1 VPLRL
6 DGRIDRPWRFLAIGI
21 VLVVVVLFY
30 ADFRAFEDATT
41 QIDVTRQLLEGTDAV
56 LSSVKD
62 AETSERGYLITNDK
76 TYLAPYNAA
85 VKALPRQLDDLS
97 RAAAA
102 AHREESQVVRIRSLV
117 AAKMTELKL
126 TIAVEDR
133 HDFTGPRAIVQTEEG
148 RLTMDE
154 LRAAC
159 ALLASGEYVSL
170 FDRTRAS
177 ELHANRSRLI
187 VLVGCMG
194 LVFLLFRLGTAV
206 DKVVSERESFARN
219 VEESRR
225 LLQTTLASIGD
236 AVIVTDEAGTI
247 RFMNPV
253 AEKLTGW
260 TVEEARQRPL
270 SEVFQVA
277 GEHSRTPAEN
287 PFLIV
292 RRGGTTRIGTA
303 EDSVL
308 LAREGGD
315 IPGDIP
321 IEDSAAPIRDP
332 QGDILGVVLV
342 FRDVTARRIAERE
355 LERWKRF
362 FASAGFG
369 MFVIDPKTG
378 AIVDMNTTFAAMHG
392 YSVEELRG
400 KPVAML
406 AAPEARDEF
415 VSDLRVASDQ
425 GRHTFEHQHLR
436 RDGTEFPSLID
447 LTTFHQGR
455 DEYWAG
461 YCSDITERKQFE
473 YALRE
478 SEERFRTLASALP
491 QLIWSTDPAGRFEY
505 VNRAWMAYTGWSPG
519 PYPEDPWG
527 KLLHP
532 EDRADFLDRWNN
544 SLESGN
550 IFESQA
556 RLRRASDG
564 GYRWFLCRGAAVR
577 DRGGLIVRWLG
588 GCTDVQQQVES
599 ATQLKLAN
607 EALQRSNAD
616 LAQFAYAAS
625 HDLQEPLRMVSI
637 YSQLLREEFAGG
649 LDSRAASYIDF
660 AVGGAQRMSKLLK
673 ALLDYSRVDHES
685 PAWSQ
690 RTDANAAFAAAL
702 LNLETMIR
710 DTQADICAGPLPM
723 VRVPEIHLTQL
734 FQNLIGNALKYR
746 KESYPP
752 GETIRVRIE
761 ATPQGG
767 GQWLFAVRDNGIGIE
782 PEYLTQIFGVFK
794 RLHGPNVDG
803 TGIGLALC
811 QRIVERAGGRI
822 WAESQAGQGATFFFT
837 LAEADRNG

>member
-1 VPLRL
+1 
-6 DGRIDRPWRFLAIGI
+6 
-21 VLVVVVLFY
+21 
-30 ADFRAFEDATT
+30 
-41 QIDVTRQLLEGTDAV
+41 
-56 LSSVKD
+56 
-62 AETSERGYLITNDK
+62 
-76 TYLAPYNAA
+76 
-85 VKALPRQLDDLS
+85 
-97 RAAAA
+97 
-102 AHREESQVVRIRSLV
+102 
-117 AAKMTELKL
+117 
-126 TIAVEDR
+126 
-133 HDFTGPRAIVQTEEG
+133 
-148 RLTMDE
+148 
-154 LRAAC
+154 
-159 ALLASGEYVSL
+159 
-170 FDRTRAS
+170 
-177 ELHANRSRLI
+177 
-187 VLVGCMG
+187 
-194 LVFLLFRLGTAV
+194 
-206 DKVVSERESFARN
+206 
-219 VEESRR
+219 
-225 LLQTTLASIGD
+225 
-236 AVIVTDEAGTI
+236 
-247 RFMNPV
+247 
-253 AEKLTGW
+253 
-260 TVEEARQRPL
+260 
-270 SEVFQVA
+270 
-277 GEHSRTPAEN
+277 
-287 PFLIV
+287 
-292 RRGGTTRIGTA
+292 
-303 EDSVL
+303 
-308 LAREGGD
+308 
-315 IPGDIP
+315 
-321 IEDSAAPIRDP
+321 
-332 QGDILGVVLV
+332 
-342 FRDVTARRIAERE
+342 
-355 LERWKRF
+355 
-362 FASAGFG
+362 

-392 YSVEELRG
+392 YSVDELRG

-406 AAPEARDEF
+406 AAPEAREEF

-447 LTTFHQGR
+447 LTTFHQGT

-461 YCSDITERKQFE
+461 YCSDITERKEFE
-473 YALRE
+473 DALRE

-505 VNRAWMAYTGWSPG
+505 VNQAWMAYTGWSPG

-532 EDRADFLDRWNN
+532 EDRADFLHRWNN

-556 RLRRASDG
+556 RLRRFSDG

-577 DRGGLIVRWLG
+577 DRGSLIVRWLG

-616 LAQFAYAAS
+616 LEQFAYAAS

-637 YSQLLREEFAGG
+637 YSQLLKEEFAGG

-673 ALLDYSRVDHES
+673 ALLDYSRVDHEA

-710 DTQADICAGPLPM
+710 DTRADICAGPLPT

-752 GETIRVRIE
+752 GETPRVRIE
-761 ATPQGG
+761 AAPQGG
-767 GQWLFAVRDNGIGIE
+767 GQWLFSVRDNGIGIE

-822 WAESQAGQGATFFFT
+822 WAESKAGQGATFFFT
-837 LAEADRNG
+837 LAEVYTSG

>member
-30 ADFRAFEDATT
+30 ADFRAFEDATA
-41 QIDVTRQLLEGTDAV
+41 QIDVTRQLLQGTDAV

-62 AETSERGYLITNDK
+62 AETSERGYLITRDNA
-76 TYLAPYNAA
+76 YLAPYNAA
-85 VKALPRQLDDLS
+85 VHALPRQLDDLA

-102 AHREESQVVRIRSLV
+102 AHREESQVTRIRSLV
-117 AAKMTELKL
+117 DAKMAELKQ
-126 TIAVEDR
+126 TVETQQR
-133 HDFTGPRAIVQTEEG
+133 QDFPGPQAIVETEEG
-148 RLTMDE
+148 RLIMDQ

-187 VLVGCMG
+187 VLVGCVG

-206 DKVVSERESFARN
+206 DKVVSERERFARN
-219 VEESRR
+219 VDEARR

-236 AVIVTDEAGTI
+236 AVIVTDEAGAI

-260 TVEEARQRPL
+260 KAQEATHRPL
-270 SEVFQVA
+270 GEVFQVA
-277 GEHSRTPAEN
+277 GEQSRAPAEN
-287 PFLIV
+287 PFLMV
-292 RRGGTTRIGTA
+292 KRGGTTRITTS

-308 LAREGGD
+308 LARER
-315 IPGDIP
+315 GDIP
-321 IEDSAAPIRDP
+321 IEDSAAPIRNP
-332 QGDILGVVLV
+332 QGEVLGVVLV

-362 FASAGFG
+362 FADAGFG
-369 MFVIDPKTG
+369 MFVMDPESG
-378 AIVDMNTTFAAMHG
+378 AIVDLNTTFARMHG
-392 YSVEELRG
+392 YSVDELRG

-406 AAPEARDEF
+406 AAPGAREEF
-415 VSDLRVASDQ
+415 VSDLRLASGQ
-425 GRHTFEHQHLR
+425 GRHTFEHQHVR

-447 LTTFHQGR
+447 VTAFHHGKE
-455 DEYWAG
+455 EYWAG
-461 YCSDITERKQFE
+461 YCSDITDRKQFE
-473 YALRE
+473 DALRE

-491 QLIWSTDPAGRFEY
+491 QLIFSTDAAGRFEY
-505 VNRAWMAYTGWSPG
+505 VNPAWIAYTGWRPDAF
-519 PYPEDPWG
+519 PEDAWSG
-527 KLLHP
+527 LLHP
-532 EDRADFLDRWNN
+532 EDRAEFLERWNN
-544 SLESGN
+544 SLASGN

-556 RLRRASDG
+556 RMRRASDG
-564 GYRWFLCRGAAVR
+564 GYRWFLCRGGMVR
-577 DRGGLIVRWLG
+577 GRSGGIVRWLG

-607 EALQRSNAD
+607 DALQRSNAD
-616 LAQFAYAAS
+616 LEQFAYAAS
-625 HDLQEPLRMVSI
+625 HDLQEPLRMISI
-637 YSQLLREEFAGG
+637 YSQLLKEEFAGE
-649 LDSRAASYIDF
+649 LDSRAGSYIDF

-673 ALLDYSRVDHES
+673 ALLDYSRVDNEA
-685 PAWSQ
+685 PAWPQ
-690 RTDANAAFAAAL
+690 RTDANAAVAAAL
-702 LNLETMIR
+702 LNLETIVR
-710 DTQADICAGPLPM
+710 DTHADICTGPLPM

-752 GETIRVRIE
+752 GETVRVRIE
-761 ATPQGG
+761 AVSQGG
-767 GQWLFAVRDNGIGIE
+767 GQWLFSVRDNGIGIE
-782 PEYLTQIFGVFK
+782 PEFLTHIFGVFK
-794 RLHGPNVDG
+794 RLHGAAVEG

-822 WAESQAGQGATFFFT
+822 WAESEAGQGATFFFT
-837 LAEADRNG
+837 LTEADTTG